1 MSPKIIGISSYTGG
15 GKTTLARRLAMLL
28 GATLLI
34 WDDYDEAG
42 FVTHPKDWR
51 SWLAEG
57 GNNNAW
63 CASRLAEDLAKLK
76 RGEAIISVKDGS
88 SLSPT
93 PYIILEAPLGY
104 DHLET
109 GKSID
114 FMVFIDTPLDVAM
127 ARRILRDYFGENSM
141 LSEEQAKTLE
151 SEMESYLEFSRAAY
165 LNMDKTVKLSA
176 HIVVD
181 GTLSVENLA
190 QQILGRLESKK

>member
-1 MSPKIIGISSYTGG
+1 MNPKVIGLSSYTGG
-15 GKTTLARRLAMLL
+15 GKTTLAHRLAGLL
-28 GATLLI
+28 DATLLI

-63 CASRLAEDLAKLK
+63 SASRLAEDLSKLK
-76 RGEAIISVKDGS
+76 RGEAITSVKDGS
-88 SLSPT
+88 SHPPT
-93 PYIILEAPLGY
+93 PYIVVEAPLGY
-104 DHLET
+104 EHLET

-127 ARRILRDYFGENSM
+127 ARRILRDYFGENST
-141 LSEEQAKTLE
+141 LSVEQAKMLE
-151 SEMESYLEFSRAAY
+151 TEMESYLEFSRAAY

-176 HIVVD
+176 DMMVD
-181 GTLSVENLA
+181 GTLPVEDLA
-190 QQILGRLESKK
+190 MQIVARLESEK